1 MLSANNQERRG
12 AEAAYRLALQANTEA
27 VVQGLL
33 SCLPAGAQPDPVR
46 IIAAVLLRQLLDH
59 SKEPWSRVSP
69 NGRAAT
75 RAALLQLVFA
85 EPTPVIANRIAHCVS
100 QAAATPEPWPELLQT
115 VCGAMGGGEAPAR
128 TALFVLEQLPEYSP
142 ELMHGNAMNLLPVYT
157 GALAEANHIKVR
169 VSALKATGALL
180 MALDNDK
187 ERAPF
192 APLVQPMLAALAA
205 ALSSPQ
211 HEVDAQEVL
220 SALCNVAQNA
230 VDFFRAHLAAVVDAM
245 LTVCGAGE
253 QLEMTTRER
262 ALNLLITLCQQSP
275 ARMRRT
281 PSVLKVVEVAFAFMC
296 EIDAD
301 EDETREWME
310 GRYDD
315 YIDDEEPYVTGDES
329 MELVLEALGKAL
341 LPTVLS
347 CIPPHVQHADWRRRR
362 AAMATVGAAASGNPK
377 ALKPHVGEC
386 VRALLGGMADPHPRV
401 KFAAVGALADLCD
414 KLPGDFQRDFHGQA
428 LPALAAVVGDQTQC
442 PRVRGHAASCVI
454 NFCNPQGGCET
465 EHVAPHSDTLLGAL
479 VTCLGGGGSCTP
491 EVMEEA
497 LGAVTRIAHVSNADF
512 GRFYAAFM
520 PGILGILATCSGP
533 DQQRLRGKAMQCVGI
548 IGTAVGVDMFR
559 ADALKVL
566 EALMPAMQCGASG
579 QFPDGY
585 FEYYAPAAAQI
596 SHALKDQFA
605 PFLPTVIPPLLHALD
620 SSNSKNLF
628 SATEVD
634 AAAEA
639 AAGVSG
645 EGDTTTDEETG
656 IATSVIKVAGGAMMR
671 ITLNTHLVMEKQMA
685 AKTFYEYASALGV
698 TLLDY
703 LEAAAEKMLPLVI
716 FKYNEDVRCSASFA
730 VAKIFAAAVDAAK
743 KGARPPAFASQLL
756 MPFVD
761 ALLKG
766 IQGEIHAEPRNC
778 MSEALRDVLQVSE

>member
-1 MLSANNQERRG
+1 M
-12 AEAAYRLALQANTEA
+12 
-27 VVQGLL
+27 
-33 SCLPAGAQPDPVR
+33 
-46 IIAAVLLRQLLDH
+46 
-59 SKEPWSRVSP
+59 SP

-211 HEVDAQEVL
+211 HEGDAQEVL

-347 CIPPHVQHADWRRRR
+347 CIPPHAARRLAPPPRR
-362 AAMATVGAAASGNPK
+362 HGHRGRRGVGQPEGPQA
-377 ALKPHVGEC
+377 HVGEC

-428 LPALAAVVGDQTQC
+428 LPALAAVVGDQTQW
-442 PRVRGHAASCVI
+442 PRRARPRGLLRASTSATPRAAARRSTSR
-454 NFCNPQGGCET
+454 PT
-465 EHVAPHSDTLLGAL
+465 ATLLGAL
-479 VTCLGGGGSCTP
+479 VTCLGGAGAAPRGHGG
-491 EVMEEA
+491 
-497 LGAVTRIAHVSNADF
+497 GARRRHAHRARLQRRLR
-512 GRFYAAFM
+512 RFYAAFM
-520 PGILGILATCSGP
+520 PGVWASCDL
-533 DQQRLRGKAMQCVGI
+533 QRPR
-548 IGTAVGVDMFR
+548 
-559 ADALKVL
+559 
-566 EALMPAMQCGASG
+566 
-579 QFPDGY
+579 
-585 FEYYAPAAAQI
+585 PAAAARQG
-596 SHALKDQFA
+596 HAVRGHHRHGRGRGHVPRRRPQGARGAHARNAVRQRPVPRRL
-605 PFLPTVIPPLLHALD
+605 LRVLRPPRRR
-620 SSNSKNLF
+620 
-628 SATEVD
+628 SAT
-634 AAAEA
+634 
-639 AAGVSG
+639 
-645 EGDTTTDEETG
+645 
-656 IATSVIKVAGGAMMR
+656 R
-671 ITLNTHLVMEKQMA
+671 
-685 AKTFYEYASALGV
+685 
-698 TLLDY
+698 
-703 LEAAAEKMLPLVI
+703 
-716 FKYNEDVRCSASFA
+716 
-730 VAKIFAAAVDAAK
+730 
-743 KGARPPAFASQLL
+743 
-756 MPFVD
+756 
-761 ALLKG
+761 
-766 IQGEIHAEPRNC
+766 
-778 MSEALRDVLQVSE
+778 